1 MAVGARL
8 LDLFD
13 RLQADDQVVV
23 LVLDDLQWADRP
35 SLRAVLFALRRLRAD
50 KVLIVV
56 SARSGALVDAG
67 WARFV
72 GGDSRV
78 MRVRLGGLEAGDL
91 HRAGRC
97 PGSRAAVTSGSV
109 PAGGTHGRACPP
121 LPGAA
126 RRDGRRGIERE
137 GRGVAGAE
145 GAVVGDPRPCGRAVD
160 GDAGVPGG
168 GVGVGPP
175 RVQGDDRIGRPA
187 VRRRRRGRR
196 SRRLGPARGGSD
208 TNRAG
213 FSPPAVPGR
222 HL

>member
-8 LDLFD
+8 LDLLD
-13 RLQADDQVVV
+13 RLQAGDWVVV

-91 HRAGRC
+91 THGIWPLPWVSGSC
-97 PGSRAAVTSGSV
+97 PTSGSAPV
-109 PAGGTHGRACPP
+109 GNLGSVQQPA
-121 LPGAA
+121 
-126 RRDGRRGIERE
+126 
-137 GRGVAGAE
+137 
-145 GAVVGDPRPCGRAVD
+145 
-160 GDAGVPGG
+160 AGVTWTPPA
-168 GVGVGPP
+168 PP
-175 RVQGDDRIGRPA
+175 RNAPWPS
-187 VRRRRRGRR
+187 RRRRG
-196 SRRLGPARGGSD
+196 S
-208 TNRAG
+208 
-213 FSPPAVPGR
+213 
-222 HL
+222 